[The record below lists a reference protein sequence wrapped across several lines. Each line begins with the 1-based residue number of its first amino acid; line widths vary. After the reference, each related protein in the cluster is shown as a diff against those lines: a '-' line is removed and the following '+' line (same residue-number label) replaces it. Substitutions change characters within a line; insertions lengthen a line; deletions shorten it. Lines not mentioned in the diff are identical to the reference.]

1 MCKYLKIAMITF
13 GEGFLRFQFCIE
25 ENFYQGYSKISIM
38 FILGI
43 KINTLFERKT
53 FIKYRSN
60 REEKYICA
68 KNR

>member
-1 MCKYLKIAMITF
+1 
-13 GEGFLRFQFCIE
+13 
-25 ENFYQGYSKISIM
+25 M

-60 REEKYICA
+60 REENIFA
-68 KNR
+68 QRTDNEREREGEQTISLSF